1 MNPIDD
7 SPITRDGNSLILAYD
22 HGTEHGPVD
31 FEPMPR
37 SADPTH
43 VFDVG
48 RHDAVTAIAL
58 QKGTAEYYRNWE
70 AEHGIQD
77 GAPLLVKVNGNSNL
91 PERDDYYSPTQCSV
105 RYAVKELDADAIGYT
120 MYAGSRHEDRMWRE
134 FREVQ
139 EDARSYGVPVVMW
152 SYPRGAGIRTDDAYT
167 GQEDPAVVA
176 YGARLG
182 LELGAD
188 VVKCKYPGD
197 QAGWRQVEAAV
208 PGLKTVMSGGSRRGG
223 GGLVAAVR
231 PASRAGGSAVVQGAM
246 AAGFAPVGLLGA
258 GWRADVVV
266 QASATARAPPLPGPL
281 ADLVDSASGYDG
293 AVADRTGADEVTVG
307 VGAGDGFAYDP
318 AAVRVS
324 PGTTVTWQWTGVGSR
339 HNVVDEGGDFESA
352 YYAAEGA
359 TFSRE
364 FSSPGVWKYYCTPH
378 RNLGMVG
385 VVEVVDE

>member
-1 MNPIDD
+1 MEAIDD
-7 SPITRDGNSLILAYD
+7 SPITRDGNSLVLAYD

-182 LELGAD
+182 LELCAD

-208 PGLKTVMSGGSRRGG
+208 PGLKTVMSGGSRRSDEA
-223 GGLVAAVR
+223 LLDDVR
-231 PASRAGGSAVVQGAM
+231 STIDAGGNGLAVGRNIFQRED
-246 AAGFAPVGLLGA
+246 PEPLL
-258 GWRADVVV
+258 D
-266 QASATARAPPLPGPL
+266 
-281 ADLVDSASGYDG
+281 DLERVIFE
-293 AVADRTGADEVTVG
+293 GAD
-307 VGAGDGFAYDP
+307 P
-318 AAVRVS
+318 
-324 PGTTVTWQWTGVGSR
+324 
-339 HNVVDEGGDFESA
+339 
-352 YYAAEGA
+352 
-359 TFSRE
+359 RE
-364 FSSPGVWKYYCTPH
+364 F
-378 RNLGMVG
+378 
-385 VVEVVDE
+385 